1 MIYARALGDTLR
13 HALESDPR
21 VLLLGE
27 DIVDPYGGAFKVTR
41 GLSTDFPTRVRTT
54 PISEAAIAGVS
65 AGLAMA
71 GFRPIAEI
79 MFGDFLALCFDQI
92 ANHIAKYGAMYN
104 GAATCP
110 VVIRTPSGGGR
121 GYGPTH
127 SQSLEKHFLGIPHL
141 RVVAASLWH
150 DPLALFDDFLAG
162 DLPVLHV
169 EHKLLYPL
177 HVATNGEPSA
187 ASITEEGSP
196 GFPPTV
202 SIRLV
207 PREDCSLTVVAY
219 GYQAELARRVLE
231 RLAIE
236 EEIFVE
242 LLVPAQLSP
251 VDWAPVERSVAVTR
265 SLLTVEEGTGGWS
278 WGAELT
284 AELSLRL
291 FERLRRA
298 PRVVASARDV
308 IPSAPAREAESLVGE
323 RQIENAIREVAE

>member
-21 VLLLGE
+21 VVVLGE

-41 GLSTDFPTRVRTT
+41 GLSRDFPSRVRGT

-65 AGLAMA
+65 AGLALA

-79 MFGDFLALCFDQI
+79 MFGDFVALCADQI
-92 ANHIAKYGAMYN
+92 TNHIAKYGAMYN

-127 SQSLEKHFLGIPHL
+127 SQSLEKHFLGVPHL
-141 RVVAASLWH
+141 RVVAGSLWH
-150 DPLALFDDFLAG
+150 DPVALFDDFLAG
-162 DLPVLHV
+162 DLPVLHI

-177 HVATNGEPSA
+177 HVATNGDA
-187 ASITEEGSP
+187 GVATITREGST

-207 PREDCSLTVVAY
+207 PREHCSLTVVAY
-219 GYQAELARRVLE
+219 GYQAELTRRVLE

-236 EEIFVE
+236 EELFAE

-251 VDWAPVERSVAVTR
+251 VDWAPLERSVAVTG

-278 WGAELT
+278 WGTEMAAEVG
-284 AELSLRL
+284 SRR
-291 FERLRRA
+291 FGHLRRA
-298 PRVVASARDV
+298 PRVLASRRDV
-308 IPSAPAREAESLVGE
+308 IPSAPDREAEALVGE
-323 RQIENAIREVAE
+323 RQIEDAVREAAA